1 LSLAIVKKKKSVI
14 VLAWLAPII
23 AILISSNMLYEHYKK
38 LGNTITITF
47 DDVSGLDLR
56 KSHIQYKGVFIG
68 DIKSITLDKDNF
80 NQYIVKAQIYSQYEY
95 LVTKGSKF
103 FLVSPKISMTK
114 IEAIGNILTG
124 NYIELIPASSDKKV
138 LDTLDKQSFFEGLS
152 NSPLQSGMKLSLISN
167 IGDLG
172 IGGEILFKGIKI
184 GEIIDKSLLNKKVV
198 YGINIFDKYRYLI
211 SEDTKFY
218 KLNPLNIKANL
229 QELNIDI
236 SPIKNMLQGAIEI
249 VSSNSKTKPKK
260 EYILQDNRFDSSDSY
275 FQFNI
280 ISDNLSKDEYIFY
293 KGVKIGFVSEVKLQT
308 TNNIAIVKIESKY
321 KYLINN
327 STKFYKIKAI
337 DSKISDEKID
347 IKIAPLKEFAFGGI
361 SFITP
366 KKSVFTKKSFIL
378 YDNKDSIIDVK
389 KEYFDLIILGN
400 NIALGEKIFYKGIKI
415 GFVKDVILQ
424 KSQNILKVKIESKYK
439 YLISGSTKFYKLS
452 AIKSKVSIDDGFSMD
467 IGSLKELAFGGIT
480 FITSEDSSKIK
491 DKYILYNSLDDIKN
505 IDKFNITILMDKNSG
520 IKVGSKLLY
529 KNIHIGSVKSLELN
543 NQIEAKVSIDK
554 KYKYLFGKDSKIY
567 IQGATISL
575 KGIKN
580 IDTMVFGYNLYLIDD
595 KIGSFKSRFYLDS
608 INPSSTKYQDGIRL
622 NIFTKNAKDLNI
634 ESPIFY
640 KGITIGSIENI
651 QLYND
656 NKKVTLTLFIEQK
669 YSSLIKKD
677 SKFKRVDNID
687 IDLSLVNAK
696 IKVGT
701 IDSLLKGGIELINY
715 NPKLPNSQRIDQ
727 KFID

>member
-47 DDVSGLDLR
+47 ADVSGLDLR

-198 YGINIFDKYRYLI
+198 YSINIFDKYRYLI
-211 SEDTKFY
+211 SKDTTFY
-218 KLNPLNIKANL
+218 RLNPFNIKANL
-229 QELNIDI
+229 SELNIDV

-249 VSSNSKTKPKK
+249 VSTDSKTKPKK
-260 EYILQDNRFDSSDSY
+260 EYVLQDSRFDSSDSY

-293 KGVKIGFVSEVKLQT
+293 KGVKIGFVSEVKLQK

-321 KYLINN
+321 KYLIND

-361 SFITP
+361 SFITT
-366 KKSVFTKKSFIL
+366 KNSSLTKKSFVL
-378 YDNKDSIIDVK
+378 YDNKNSIIDIK
-389 KEYFDLIILGN
+389 KEYFDLSILGN
-400 NIALGEKIFYKGIKI
+400 GIAINEKIFYKGIKV
-415 GFVKDVILQ
+415 GFVENVIL
-424 KSQNILKVKIESKYK
+424 KKNQNILKAKIELKYK
-439 YLISGSTKFYKLS
+439 YLLNNSTKFYKLS
-452 AIKSKVSIDDGFSMD
+452 AIKSKVSIDDGVSID
-467 IGSLKELAFGGIT
+467 ISSLKELAFGGIT
-480 FITSEDSSKIK
+480 FITNEDSSKIK
-491 DKYILYNSLDDIKN
+491 DQYKLHNSLDEIDN
-505 IDKFNITILMDKNSG
+505 LDKFFITILMDENSG
-520 IKVGSKLLY
+520 IKIGSKLLY
-529 KNIHIGSVKSLELN
+529 KNINIGVVKKLELN
-543 NQIEAKVSIDK
+543 NKVKAIVSIDK
-554 KYKYLFGKDSKIY
+554 KYKYLFGKDAKIY
-567 IQGATISL
+567 IKGANISFQGFE
-575 KGIKN
+575 N
-580 IDTMVFGYNLYLIDD
+580 IDTIVFGDNLYLVSDEV
-595 KIGSFKSRFYLDS
+595 GSFKNRFKIDS
-608 INPSSTKYQDGIRL
+608 INPTRTKYKSGLRV
-622 NIFTKNAKDLNI
+622 NIFVKNAKDLNI

-640 KGITIGSIENI
+640 KGVIIGSIENMK
-651 QLYND
+651 LHSD
-656 NKKVTLTLFIEQK
+656 NKKVVLTFFIKSK
-669 YSSLIKKD
+669 YINLIKKD
-677 SKFKRVDNID
+677 SKFRRVENID

-715 NPKLPNSQRIDQ
+715 NSKLPNSQTIDQ
-727 KFID
+727 KFIE